1 MDSASFVGLLSIAV
15 LLLLL
20 FVRIPIA
27 VAMTAVSIAG
37 LAYLAGLPIAWSLLQ
52 TVPYTTVGTWT
63 FSSVPMFL
71 LMGYVCYHA
80 GITTGLFRA
89 ANWLF
94 GRLPGGLAIA
104 SIFGCAGFS
113 AVTGSSVACAA
124 AMGRV
129 AIPEMTRQNYDISL
143 SAGTLAAAGTI
154 GALIPPSIIM
164 ILYGTIAQVSV
175 VELFKGGLLIGLLTT
190 LAYAAVVLIRI
201 RLNPSLAPGHGVPD
215 ESGAGVLL
223 ETWPV
228 LLLIACVFGGLFG
241 GIFTPTEAGGVGAT
255 VSILI
260 AAAKG
265 RLTLPVLRASV
276 VETAVT
282 TSAIMIIAIAA
293 SLFTKLMTLSGLS
306 GALEAQITALGFNPV
321 LVMMG
326 IAIIYLVLGCFME
339 PLGAMLITLP
349 IFIPVVVELDYSLIW
364 FGVVVTKFLEV
375 GMITPP
381 IGLNVFVIKSVVG
394 SAVPISRIFR
404 GIIWFFVADMI
415 LIAACI
421 AWPQIILVA
430 TSQQ

>member
-1 MDSASFVGLLSIAV
+1 MDANSLVGLVSVAA
-15 LLLLL
+15 LLALL
-20 FVRIPIA
+20 FVRVPIA
-27 VAMTAVSIAG
+27 VAMTAVSIGG
-37 LAYLAGLPIAWSLLQ
+37 LAYLAGFPIAWSLLQ

-71 LMGYVCYHA
+71 LMGYVCFHA

-104 SIFGCAGFS
+104 AIFGCAGFS

-129 AIPEMTRQNYDISL
+129 AIPEMTRQKYDISL
-143 SAGTLAAAGTI
+143 AAGTLAAAGTI

-175 VELFKGGLLIGLLTT
+175 VKLFQGGLLVGLMTAIL
-190 LAYAAVVLIRI
+190 YIVVVLLRI
-201 RLNPSLAPGHGVPD
+201 WFNPALAPRRDDRD
-215 ESGAGVLL
+215 ELGANVLL

-228 LLLIACVFGGLFG
+228 ILLIVCVFGGLFS

-260 AAAKG
+260 AAAQG
-265 RLTLPVLRASV
+265 RLNLTVLRKSII
-276 VETAVT
+276 ETAVT

-293 SLFTKLMTLSGLS
+293 SLFTKLMALSGLS
-306 GALEAQITALGFNPV
+306 SFLEAQVTSLGLDPI
-321 LVMMG
+321 LVMTV
-326 IAIIYLVLGCFME
+326 ITLIYLLLGCFME

-349 IFIPVVVELDYSLIW
+349 IFIPIVQELGYSLIW
-364 FGVVVTKFLEV
+364 FGVLVTKFLEV
-375 GMITPP
+375 GMVTPP
-381 IGLNVFVIKSVVG
+381 IGMNVFVIKSVVG
-394 SAVPISRIFR
+394 SDVPIGKIFR
-404 GIIWFFVADMI
+404 GIFWFFVADI
-415 LIAACI
+415 FLIAICSI
-421 AWPQIILVA
+421 WPEIVLVA
-430 TSQQ
+430 TK